1 MIGWFSSQLAR
12 RSRSRAVVAVGVFSH
27 ERRLALNIGEASA
40 ASGVSTKMIRYYEK
54 TGLTGPAERTASGYR
69 VYTRND
75 VHTLRFIRRARD
87 LGFSVAQIENL
98 LALWRSRERASADV
112 KAVAMEHVEH
122 LCEKVAQMEEMIATL
137 RHLAENCSDDERP
150 DCPILQDLAEGRH
163 GDCGGQ
169 VENRFGVARVH

>member
-1 MIGWFSSQLAR
+1 M
-12 RSRSRAVVAVGVFSH
+12 
-27 ERRLALNIGEASA
+27 NIGEASA
-40 ASGVSTKMIRYYEK
+40 GSGVSTKMIRHYEK
-54 TGLTGPAERTASGYR
+54 IGLIGAAERTASGYR
-69 VYTRND
+69 VYSTKD

-98 LALWRSRERASADV
+98 LALWRSRDRASAEV

-122 LCEKVAQMEEMIATL
+122 LCEKVAQMEEMIGAL
-137 RHLAENCSDDERP
+137 RHLADRCTDDERP

-163 GDCGGQ
+163 GECDAQ